1 MAMKIAISIQNPIFE
16 AAERL
21 AKELGMSRSELY
33 TTAISAYIEAHR
45 SNIVMASLN
54 EIYTKEASTLDPV
67 LLRMQ
72 VVTLD
77 GENW

>member
-1 MAMKIAISIQNPIFE
+1 
-16 AAERL
+16 
-21 AKELGMSRSELY
+21 
-33 TTAISAYIEAHR
+33 
-45 SNIVMASLN
+45 MASLN